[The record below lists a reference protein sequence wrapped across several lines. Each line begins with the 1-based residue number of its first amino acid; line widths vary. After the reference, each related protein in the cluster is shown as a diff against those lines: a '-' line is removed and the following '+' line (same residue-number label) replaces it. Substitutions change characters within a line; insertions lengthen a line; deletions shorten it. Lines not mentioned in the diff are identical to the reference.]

1 LTVICQSHGAP
12 NADLVRRR
20 HRGARV
26 AGYMQ
31 IRRFCVSWLA
41 IVTTAEE
48 DDRRDPTGESRRR
61 TGSGTSAAG
70 GPPVRFLSGVLSAI
84 FAGGGPGARRA
95 GRPDVSGLKVGD
107 LVLAPFV

>member
-1 LTVICQSHGAP
+1 MRGVIRQ

-26 AGYMQ
+26 ADHMQ
-31 IRRFCVSWLA
+31 IRRFCVSRLA

-48 DDRRDPTGESRRR
+48 DDRPDATGKSPRR

-70 GPPVRFLSGVLSAI
+70 EPPVRFLSGVLPAICCRWRPGGAPRWSFGMWTDSACQ
-84 FAGGGPGARRA
+84 GPQR
-95 GRPDVSGLKVGD
+95 
-107 LVLAPFV
+107 